1 MLTLVYNI
9 TITNIITAYIYIYIL
24 CFLKNKKLG
33 SGHLQEIYVFLRHL
47 TC

>member
-9 TITNIITAYIYIYIL
+9 TITNIITAYIYIL